1 MNSQKQFTSKDL
13 VFKDVLLGL
22 FRTKLL
28 TKTRLWRGF
37 VVRLPEGSQEPTRQL
52 VAVLVDS
59 DLHYANSCFDAF
71 GPKDGGSRILYYSPI
86 REILCGV

>member
-1 MNSQKQFTSKDL
+1 M
-13 VFKDVLLGL
+13 LGL

-37 VVRLPEGSQEPTRQL
+37 IVRLPEGSQEPTRQL

-59 DLHYANSCFDAF
+59 VCIMRIVLTRSDPKMEDLEFCTS
-71 GPKDGGSRILYYSPI
+71 SPI
-86 REILCGV
+86 REA

>member
-1 MNSQKQFTSKDL
+1 M
-13 VFKDVLLGL
+13 LGL

-37 VVRLPEGSQEPTRQL
+37 IVRLPEGSQEPTRQL

-59 DLHYANSCFDAF
+59 VCIMRICFDAF
-71 GPKDGGSRILYYSPI
+71 GPKDGGSRILCKSPI
-86 REILCGV
+86 REIFVEFKTVVDLKGDWI